1 MMNQNFEDHDFID
14 LKNKKEPES
23 ALLAEA
29 WAILLKYRIIF
40 IVSLL
45 ISLSLGYLYIRTTP
59 KIYKRMA
66 TVMIKDERKGA
77 SMVESQTFN
86 DILTFGN
93 NTVENQ
99 VGVIKSRRL
108 MYKVVKQLKLD
119 VSYRALNMKKTE
131 LYSNSP
137 LSVNI
142 DNADENSPI
151 SANAILKDMQT
162 VEISEMKADTEYVE
176 KVICKIG
183 KATDTPI
190 GKVAVTLNESASASD
205 IGHAV
210 LISKRPMKVVANEF
224 CNRLMVEVLGPQSSL
239 VGLSIVDE
247 NPKRAEDVINTL
259 IEVYNRDGIN
269 DKNVVTVNT
278 ANFID
283 ERLRIIE
290 DELANVDSEIELYK
304 KNNLLTNLNS
314 ESDVFLKNSNDLDNE
329 GLSLDNQL
337 NLIEYMKSYLSRNN
351 KDTEMIPASIGIVD
365 NGIQSQINSFNEL
378 VSKRNKLQ
386 ANSSKRNPLVVD
398 MDATLQSQRKAI
410 SRALDNL
417 QTSLKL
423 QVINIK
429 NKERETFD
437 KIASLPTQQK
447 EIVSIER
454 QQKIKEELYLYLL
467 NKKEE
472 NELQKTIAES
482 SCKVVDAADGPAS
495 PVAPNKIQ
503 VILIC
508 LIAGF
513 AVPALWLYLRSLL
526 NTNVYSKEDIKDKVS
541 IPFLGELPFDK
552 IKEDRDIMPY
562 GSVHEHLN
570 EALRIVRE
578 NLNFMNYHNHGQ
590 RGKVIQLISLNP
602 SSGKTFISINL
613 ATNIA
618 LSKARVVVLDL
629 DLRKASLTR
638 RLNIGTRRKG
648 ISNYL
653 SEEIDDFESI
663 VYTIDTPDGTFDIIS
678 SGPIPPNPAELLKD
692 SRLDDLLEKLKQKY
706 DYILFDNPPYGV
718 VVDAFVCSRLADHS
732 IYVIR
737 SGMFDKRLFPEL
749 QELYDSNKIKNLSI
763 ILNGVDFQRMAY
775 NYRYHYGYH
784 YYHYGT
790 EHRKETKYER
800 FCRKYLRVKPK
811 HK

>member
-1 MMNQNFEDHDFID
+1 MNRNFEDHDFIE

-29 WAILLKYRIIF
+29 WAILLKYKIIF
-40 IVSLL
+40 IISLL
-45 ISLSLGYLYIRTTP
+45 ISLSVGYLYIRTTP

-93 NTVENQ
+93 NAVENQ

-108 MYKVVKQLKLD
+108 MYKVVKKLKLD
-119 VSYRALNMKKTE
+119 MSYRALNMKKTE

-142 DNADENSPI
+142 DNTDENSSV

-162 VEISEMKADTEYVE
+162 VELSEMKADAEYVE
-176 KVICKIG
+176 KVTCKIG

-190 GKVAVTLNESASASD
+190 GKVTVTLNESAGASD
-205 IGHAV
+205 IGHTV
-210 LISKRPMKVVANEF
+210 LISKRPTKAAANEF
-224 CNRLMVEVLGPQSSL
+224 CNRLMVEVMGTQSSL

-259 IEVYNRDGIN
+259 IEVYNQDGIN

-304 KNNLLTNLNS
+304 KNNLLTNLSS

-337 NLIEYMKSYLSRNN
+337 NLIEYMKSYLARNN

-482 SCKVVDAADGPAS
+482 SCKVVDVADGPAS

-508 LIAGF
+508 LIIGF
-513 AVPALWLYLRSLL
+513 SVPALWLYLRSLL
-526 NTNVYSKEDIKDKVS
+526 NTNVYSKEDIKDKVA

-552 IKEDRDIMPY
+552 VKEDRDIIPFI
-562 GSVHEHLN
+562 SAHEHLY

-590 RGKVIQLISLNP
+590 GGKVIQLISLNP

-613 ATNIA
+613 ATNIS

-653 SEEIDDFESI
+653 SEEVDDFESI
-663 VYTIDTPDGTFDIIS
+663 VYTIDTPGGTFDVIS
-678 SGPIPPNPAELLKD
+678 SGSIPPNPAELLKD
-692 SRLDDLLEKLKQKY
+692 GRLDDLLEKLKQKY